1 MAEALCDEYCK
12 EDIALYA
19 HMQPKPSVFVVKE
32 DWAGARQPA
41 QATRVTPLA
50 ASARTHKDK
59 ARRVMTPGF
68 SGECFAADP

>member
-32 DWAGARQPA
+32 D
-41 QATRVTPLA
+41 
-50 ASARTHKDK
+50 
-59 ARRVMTPGF
+59 
-68 SGECFAADP
+68 